1 MIRFNNVSFAY
12 EGSKDLAVRNINLHI
27 GKGEF
32 VGIIGPSGAGKSTL
46 VNLINGVIP
55 HHYRGD
61 YYGEVL
67 VCGKDTLESS
77 CGEISRHVGSV
88 FQDPEAQ
95 MVTTV
100 VEDEVAFGLENFNVP
115 AGEIESRITEA
126 LKMVG
131 IEHLRHRGTAAL
143 SGGQKQRVTIAAAI
157 ALRPEIL
164 VLDEPTSELDPQG
177 SRQVFHTLKRLNQ
190 EYGMTILIVE
200 QKVMLLSEFCSRLM
214 VMEKGQI
221 ILDGPVRQV
230 LEHHDK
236 LLELGINCPRVV
248 TLTKLLKDASLYDGD
263 IPVDVDEAEQV
274 IRRVLEGAYDQHTEF
289 DLSLR

>member
-1 MIRFNNVSFAY
+1 MIRLNNVSFSY
-12 EGSKDLAVRNINLHI
+12 EGTGELAVRDLHLHI

-55 HHYRGD
+55 HHHKGD
-61 YYGEVL
+61 FYGEVL
-67 VCGKDTLESS
+67 VCGKDTLEST

-95 MVTTV
+95 MVSTV
-100 VEDEVAFGLENFNVP
+100 VEDEIAFGLENFNIP
-115 AGEIESRITEA
+115 APEIEARMEDA
-126 LKMVG
+126 LQMAG
-131 IEHLRHRGTAAL
+131 IEHLRHAGTAAL

-177 SRQVFHTLKRLNQ
+177 SRKVFSTLKRLNQ

-214 VMEKGQI
+214 VMEKGRV
-221 ILDGPVRQV
+221 ILDGPTRQV

-248 TLTKLLKDASLYDGD
+248 TLTRLLQDASLYAGE
-263 IPVDVDEAEQV
+263 IPVDVNEAEQV
-274 IRRVLEGAYDQHTEF
+274 IRKIMGGAYDQHPEP
-289 DLSLR
+289 DLSL